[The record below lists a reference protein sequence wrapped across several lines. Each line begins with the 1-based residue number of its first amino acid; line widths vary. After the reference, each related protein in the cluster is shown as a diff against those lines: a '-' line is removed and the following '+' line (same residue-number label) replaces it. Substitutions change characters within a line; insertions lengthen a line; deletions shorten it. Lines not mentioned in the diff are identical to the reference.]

1 MSFELFQLLRFPLQ
15 SDCTPILT
23 SQFTSNRLSVVE
35 QYNKRKL
42 DGLGLILVLF
52 FASKIVPNCHVKCDE
67 VLKIAGA
74 PVCKNLSKASNSN
87 RSD

>member
-1 MSFELFQLLRFPLQ
+1 MFVELLLCKTVQQKEARWSRLNTCSF
-15 SDCTPILT
+15 
-23 SQFTSNRLSVVE
+23 
-35 QYNKRKL
+35 
-42 DGLGLILVLF
+42 F

>member
-1 MSFELFQLLRFPLQ
+1 MLP
-15 SDCTPILT
+15 
-23 SQFTSNRLSVVE
+23 SQFMSNHYSIVE

-52 FASKIVPNCHVKCDE
+52 FASKIVLNCHVKCDE